1 MRQTDGRTD
10 GRTLDRY
17 IDPAPHTMR
26 ALPKCSAWP
35 IEKNSK
41 TLNINYRSNTS
52 LKWLEFTLC
61 RASRP
66 RRIFTVFVRK
76 RLLTYLR
83 IYSLNVNLTGTKE
96 ALSVFVTSVIK
107 RPVWDFSWSSRVVWH
122 QYEGRSINK
131 LQNGAVSLFLKIS
144 EIRNVR
150 YVAKFILEHPERIW
164 KNNDDTVTSLKKV
177 KFFPYSLP
185 SVGPGADPGVQ
196 AVSPLVT
203 WSESRHIPSSSLPLL
218 SARPAFTFVAFTR
231 WRYL

>member
-17 IDPAPHTMR
+17 IDPVPHTTR
-26 ALPKCSAWP
+26 ALPNCSAWP

-52 LKWLEFTLC
+52 LKWLEFTLR

-66 RRIFTVFVRK
+66 RRIFTVFVRLK

-96 ALSVFVTSVIK
+96 ALSVFCHVSHKATSVRFQLK
-107 RPVWDFSWSSRVVWH
+107 QSSLVWY

-131 LQNGAVSLFLKIS
+131 LQNGAVSLFLKLS
-144 EIRNVR
+144 KIRNIPH
-150 YVAKFILEHPERIW
+150 VAKCILEHPERIW
-164 KNNDDTVTSLKKV
+164 
-177 KFFPYSLP
+177 
-185 SVGPGADPGVQ
+185 
-196 AVSPLVT
+196 
-203 WSESRHIPSSSLPLL
+203 
-218 SARPAFTFVAFTR
+218 
-231 WRYL
+231 